1 MASEIVPLKVGLY
14 GCGARTNALVD
25 SVIKEGIIKI
35 VSCYDISKERRE
47 ETALKYNAVA
57 VESSEELIENEEVE
71 AFIIS
76 LPPKLHAKVA
86 MEVAEAGKPIFLE
99 KPIATKLEDGRKL
112 VEKIKKKNI
121 VCHVGLAYRYVPV
134 FQKVTHLIKSGQIG
148 QVLGVQYDWICWIGT
163 LYDLIYNGKN
173 WRGDPETGGQIVYHM
188 CHLFDILRVW
198 NGEITS
204 VTAVSNHLIF
214 PKSTTDNEIFIIL
227 EHQNGAISGIH
238 FSEVCKH
245 CTGFGRIDGSKS
257 TVEFEW
263 KDNSYI
269 KIYREARRKGKRK
282 PDEIETGIK
291 PDVMNDEI
299 MRDFVKEARGE
310 KAVEVGIEDG
320 FIPLKI
326 AFAVKES
333 IIKGRKVYLKEIE

>member
-1 MASEIVPLKVGLY
+1 
-14 GCGARTNALVD
+14 
-25 SVIKEGIIKI
+25 
-35 VSCYDISKERRE
+35 
-47 ETALKYNAVA
+47 
-57 VESSEELIENEEVE
+57 
-71 AFIIS
+71 
-76 LPPKLHAKVA
+76 
-86 MEVAEAGKPIFLE
+86 
-99 KPIATKLEDGRKL
+99 
-112 VEKIKKKNI
+112 
-121 VCHVGLAYRYVPV
+121 
-134 FQKVTHLIKSGQIG
+134 
-148 QVLGVQYDWICWIGT
+148 
-163 LYDLIYNGKN
+163 
-173 WRGDPETGGQIVYHM
+173 M

-245 CTGFGRIDGSKS
+245 CTGFGRIDGSKL

-269 KIYREARRKGKRK
+269 KIYREARRKGERE
-282 PDEIETGIK
+282 PDEIKTGIK

-333 IIKGRKVYLKEIE
+333 IIKGRKVYLKEIEWITEKDL